1 MGTGQTLVLTS
12 PNDTIRHFMQT
23 PGSFVRSGSVVEED
37 DDKPLVSIVV
47 PAFNEAARI
56 GDSIRKID
64 EFMRTSPGS
73 FELLVVDDGSVDDTV
88 NLVKRSRIKSL
99 QLVQNDQNR
108 GKGYSVRRGVL
119 AASGKY
125 VLFTDADLS
134 APIE

>member
-1 MGTGQTLVLTS
+1 MRTGQTLVHTS
-12 PNDTIRHFMQT
+12 PNDTIRRFMQT
-23 PGSFVRSGSVVEED
+23 PGSFVRSGSLKED

-64 EFMRTSPGS
+64 TFMRTCPGS

-88 NLVKRSRIKSL
+88 NLVKQSLIKGL
-99 QLVQNDQNR
+99 RLVQNERNQ

-119 AASGKY
+119 AASGTY
-125 VLFTDADLS
+125 VLFT
-134 APIE
+134 